1 MSKQKKKRKPIA
13 RYQVMWGEMGSQEI
27 YDTVGK
33 RSFDGGGEAE
43 RLVNELIA
51 ELNRLDREWGDY
63 LTERLADRIKKS
75 RE

>member
-1 MSKQKKKRKPIA
+1 MKRKPNTKRKPPA

-33 RSFDGGGEAE
+33 KSFDGSGSAE

-63 LTERLADRIKKS
+63 LTERLAERIKKS
-75 RE
+75 